1 MHEFNTGSARSD
13 RSVGGYA
20 RGPFGL
26 RVGAA
31 FLGVVLLAGCGQG
44 QAEEASRVSVAEVIR
59 QDLALTAEATGQ
71 LEPLRKVEI
80 KSRASGEVI
89 DVAVDTGDR
98 VEPGTLLVL
107 VDPRDVQNEFNQAEA
122 DYEVALERYQN
133 AQSQLTRSQNL
144 LAAQVITEQEHESRS
159 LDYAN
164 ARSQLI
170 RAETTLNLA
179 RVRLEDVEIRSR
191 MHGTVLE
198 RLVEE
203 GQVITSASGSV
214 SDGTLLLTVAN
225 LDVMRVRTLVDET
238 DVGRIQAGM
247 PVTVVVDA
255 YSDRTF
261 QGQVEKIEPQAVV
274 QSNVVMYPVIV
285 NLDND
290 EGILR
295 PGMSAEV
302 TVLLAE
308 RPGALTLPN
317 NAVVTFQEMAAA
329 AGVLGV
335 PEANITVERSDF
347 QQLRTSLR
355 GAGQTEGSTAEAA
368 ESEGADGERMEAVR
382 QAMASGDRE
391 ALRQMMASGEL
402 PGPGARAGMQR
413 GARGGDNNIREAVV
427 FVVGEG
433 GQLRPRAVLV
443 GVNDWNNSE
452 ILAGLEEGEQVA
464 LIGGAQLQAQQQAMS
479 QNMRAR
485 MGGMPFG
492 R

>member
-1 MHEFNTGSARSD
+1 MHDFKATFASAGRVPG
-13 RSVGGYA
+13 SVG
-20 RGPFGL
+20 RGRIGSRLGAGL
-26 RVGAA
+26 
-31 FLGVVLLAGCGQG
+31 LGVVLLAGCGQG
-44 QAEEASRVSVAEVIR
+44 EAGEAVRVSVAEVVR

-71 LEPLRKVEI
+71 LEPLREVEI

-89 DVAVDTGDR
+89 EVSVDVGDR
-98 VEPGTLLVL
+98 VEPGTMLVQ
-107 VDPRDVQNEFNQAEA
+107 VDPRDVQNDYNQAEA
-122 DYEVALERYQN
+122 DYDVAVERQKN

-144 LAAQVITEQEHESRS
+144 LAAQVITQQEHESRS

-170 RAETTLNLA
+170 RAETSLNLA
-179 RVRLEDVEIRSR
+179 RVRLDDVTIRSR
-191 MHGTVLE
+191 MEGTVLQ

-261 QGQVEKIEPQAVV
+261 RGQVENVEPQAVV

-285 NLDND
+285 NLDNE

-317 NAVVTFQEMAAA
+317 NAIVTFQEMGAA

-335 PEANITVERSDF
+335 PEGNLTIERSDF
-347 QQLRTSLR
+347 QQLRASLR
-355 GAGQTEGSTAEAA
+355 GEGDGA
-368 ESEGADGERMEAVR
+368 ESMADAMEAEGPNPDRREAVR
-382 QAMASGDRE
+382 QARAS
-391 ALRQMMASGEL
+391 
-402 PGPGARAGMQR
+402 
-413 GARGGDNNIREAVV
+413 
-427 FVVGEG
+427 
-433 GQLRPRAVLV
+433 
-443 GVNDWNNSE
+443 
-452 ILAGLEEGEQVA
+452 
-464 LIGGAQLQAQQQAMS
+464 
-479 QNMRAR
+479 
-485 MGGMPFG
+485 
-492 R
+492 